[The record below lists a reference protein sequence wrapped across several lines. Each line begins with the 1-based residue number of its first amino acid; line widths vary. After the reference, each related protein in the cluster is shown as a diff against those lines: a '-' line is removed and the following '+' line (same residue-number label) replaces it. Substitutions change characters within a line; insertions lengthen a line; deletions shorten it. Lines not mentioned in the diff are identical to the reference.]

1 MVQSSAQSSV
11 DFEVRSDCLGP
22 CSVKLNISKLLNQ
35 QPTWAIFFQ
44 WVTTIVIFFLKYVHL
59 EYVICTVPNHLD
71 FLSCNLYVLYFI
83 LLLHIFMKPGLAL
96 FLATDQF
103 KTAIAQILCSIRERY
118 QGPICPFF
126 SRMNKTRTCN
136 LSSYIQC
143 SSSLWSKYSRL
154 TTSHQ
159 YKIVGKDHCLTSDL
173 HFC

>member
-96 FLATDQF
+96 FLATD
-103 KTAIAQILCSIRERY
+103 
-118 QGPICPFF
+118 
-126 SRMNKTRTCN
+126 
-136 LSSYIQC
+136 
-143 SSSLWSKYSRL
+143 
-154 TTSHQ
+154 
-159 YKIVGKDHCLTSDL
+159 
-173 HFC
+173 